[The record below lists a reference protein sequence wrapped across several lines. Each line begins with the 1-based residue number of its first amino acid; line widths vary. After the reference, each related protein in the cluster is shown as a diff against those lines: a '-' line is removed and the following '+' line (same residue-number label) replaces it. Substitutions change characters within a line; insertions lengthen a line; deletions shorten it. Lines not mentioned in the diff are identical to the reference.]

1 MIDDRPGRLDWQDRE
16 IGPQSMELSEEY
28 IRSLPKAELHVHLE
42 GCMTPQRMHKLTQ
55 TYDSQYKSRAA
66 EILAQEG
73 FQYQDFNDFLN
84 TYKIVCDHLRE
95 AEDYVGLLEDLA
107 KDYRHQNVRYAEI
120 IYTPSIP
127 WKWERSGEEILVAL
141 TESSRRIEEQR
152 GPIIRWILDC
162 VRQFG
167 PEAAWRTARLAQEFR
182 SRGVVGIGLG
192 GDELSL
198 PMTEYREVFLWAQAN
213 QLFVHVHA
221 GEVGEPEQVWDA
233 LKILGANR
241 IGHGIQSARDPRLM
255 EYLREHAI
263 GLDICLTSN
272 LKTRAWAPLSN
283 HPFHLLYR
291 RGVPTTL
298 NTDDPGLFQTS
309 LTEEL
314 VKAVEHFELSVE
326 DLHRIILQSVRSS
339 FLPHDEKMS
348 LMRNFQRELDA

>member
-1 MIDDRPGRLDWQDRE
+1 
-16 IGPQSMELSEEY
+16 MELSEEY
-28 IRSLPKAELHVHLE
+28 IRSLPKAELHVHIE
-42 GCMTPQRMHKLTQ
+42 GCMTPQRLHKLSRA
-55 TYDSQYKSRAA
+55 YDSRYQSQAD
-66 EILAQEG
+66 EILAQQG
-73 FQYQDFNDFLN
+73 FQYEDFNDFLN
-84 TYKIVCDHLRE
+84 TYKIVCDHLRQPKDYLGLLADL
-95 AEDYVGLLEDLA
+95 AEDYRL
-107 KDYRHQNVRYAEI
+107 QNVRYAEI

-127 WKWERSGEEILVAL
+127 WKWERNGEEILEAL
-141 TESSRRIEEQR
+141 TESSRRIEEEQ
-152 GPIIRWILDC
+152 GTIIRWILDC

-167 PEAAWRTARLAQEFR
+167 PQAAWRTARLAQEFR

-213 QLFVHVHA
+213 QLFAHVHA
-221 GEVGEPEQVWDA
+221 GEVGDPDQVWDA

-272 LKTRAWAPLSN
+272 IKTGAWAPLSE

-309 LTEEL
+309 VTEEL
-314 VKAVEHFELSVE
+314 VKAVKHFELSAE
-326 DLHRIILQSVRSS
+326 DLHHIILQSVRSS
-339 FLPHDEKMS
+339 FLPHDEKML
-348 LMRNFQRELDA
+348 LMRKFQGELNA